1 MIITLNLMERWRKVN
16 GFLAGGD
23 CNIALNGKYVK
34 NIWVDATN
42 GRTVTSTWILDKNYN
57 GWYYLRS
64 DGSYARNQWV
74 DGYYLTADGKM
85 SDGKVYR
92 N

>member
-1 MIITLNLMERWRKVN
+1 MIITLNLVERWRKVN

-42 GRTVTSTWILDKNYN
+42 GKTVTSTWIFDKNYN

>member
-23 CNIALNGKYVK
+23 CNIASDGKNVK
-34 NIWVDATN
+34 NIWVD
-42 GRTVTSTWILDKNYN
+42 